1 MLQSKPLDSS
11 ASDME
16 FGMVFNSWEKQ
27 SSNAMNQ
34 GTGSHKWK
42 QLLIG
47 ASLALNIQKKNQL
60 N

>member
-1 MLQSKPLDSS
+1 MTTGSLAKSKQMLQSKPLDSS

-34 GTGSHKWK
+34 GTGSHK
-42 QLLIG
+42 
-47 ASLALNIQKKNQL
+47 
-60 N
+60 